1 MLGAEAGAT
10 EKETGQKETA
20 RVERNNGDGGARSP
34 LWASAVATVAGALG
48 AQPRPKRGRSASRGL
63 PRAA

>member
-20 RVERNNGDGGARSP
+20 RVERNNGDGGA
-34 LWASAVATVAGALG
+34 VAGSALFG
-48 AQPRPKRGRSASRGL
+48 APPTRPFAAPRRPGT
-63 PRAA
+63 